1 MKKGLLALLLAL
13 LALTTL
19 PAVAYELE
27 GEGAVVTDKVVG
39 LPVTLDISSGSGT
52 AETYIDIGFSQETS
66 LTSKMTPSYNPA
78 TASEVT
84 LIGSAGTG
92 MLNPNEELYVYWVVR
107 GADKFKASLYVEDV
121 LFRDGGTDGT
131 ETDELDWTITWTD
144 PTTKTQ
150 KSIGDG
156 TYNTTGEV
164 FLDRTGDS
172 LAGACDAI
180 PLSINTAEYTGK
192 TAGVYSGELTLHV
205 EPVEG

>member
-27 GEGAVVTDKVVG
+27 GEGAVVTEQTVG

-84 LIGSAGTG
+84 LIGSEGTG
-92 MLNPNEELYVYWVVR
+92 MLNPKEELYVYWVVR

-121 LFRDGGTDGT
+121 LFRDGGSDGT
-131 ETDELDWTITWTD
+131 ETDELDWTISWTD

-150 KSIGDG
+150 KSIGNG

-164 FLDRTGDS
+164 FLDRTGDN
-172 LAGACDAI
+172 LAGTYNAI